1 MNPEETSS
9 IKPSSDQ
16 PPSNEEVLEVALAAS
31 KLAAKIITDIRNSSA
46 LNISEKSGN
55 HDIVTQ
61 ADLAAEKAIIE
72 TIKGSFP
79 DHKFLAE
86 ESSNSLTDFDF
97 TGPVW
102 IIDPIDGTTNF
113 SLGQPLC
120 SISIAFAWDGVVQ
133 VGVINCCFA
142 DELFTA
148 IKGQG
153 ALLNGTPISVGK
165 ASGLRGAVVATG
177 TVGFRK
183 DPELLPKMLAT
194 IGKLL
199 PQIRDIRRTG
209 ACTIDMAWVA
219 CGRLDG
225 YFESVNPWDAAAG
238 TLLIKEA
245 GGVVSV
251 MRNMDQNRLLPEDLK
266 CCEMV
271 CGNEAVHAA
280 LIKALGS
287 TGKASGS

>member
-1 MNPEETSS
+1 MNTEKASS
-9 IKPSSDQ
+9 LNA
-16 PPSNEEVLEVALAAS
+16 PSNEEILELAVTAS
-31 KLAAKIITDIRNSSA
+31 KLAAKTIAEIRASST

-61 ADLAAEKAIIE
+61 ADLAAEKIIIE
-72 TIKGSFP
+72 TIRGRFP

-86 ESSNSLTDFDF
+86 ESYNSLTDFDF

-120 SISIAFAWDGVVQ
+120 SISIAFAWNGVVQ

-153 ALLNGTPISVGK
+153 ARLNGAPIAVGK
-165 ASGLRGAVVATG
+165 ATGLRGAVVATG
-177 TVGFRK
+177 TVGFRR

-199 PQIRDIRRTG
+199 PQIRDVRRAG
-209 ACTIDMAWVA
+209 ACTIDMAWLA

-238 TLLIKEA
+238 ALLVKEA

-251 MRNMDQNRLLPEDLK
+251 MRDVEQNRLLPEDLK
-266 CCEMV
+266 CREMV
-271 CGNEAVHAA
+271 CGNKAVHQA
-280 LIKALGS
+280 LVEVLGS
-287 TGKASGS
+287 E